1 MFRSE
6 NAMPDPVSLDR
17 FDRAILA
24 LLQRDNSTPQR
35 VIAEAVNLS
44 APAVQR
50 RIRRLQDSGVI
61 RANVALLDPDSVGL
75 PLTLVVEV
83 RMVGDCRD
91 RVGAFRRRVEA
102 EDAVQQ
108 CYDVTGE
115 ADYVLIVSVAS
126 MRDYEA
132 LTERLFGGD
141 DNVQRFRTQVV
152 LKRIKVGM
160 ALPLGAS

>member
-1 MFRSE
+1 MS
-6 NAMPDPVSLDR
+6 DTVSLDR

-24 LLQRDNSTPQR
+24 LLQRDNQLPQR

-50 RIRRLQDSGVI
+50 RIRRLEERGVI
-61 RANVALLDPDSVGL
+61 RANVALLDPDLVGL
-75 PLTLVVEV
+75 PVTLVVEV
-83 RMVGDCRD
+83 RMASDCRD
-91 RVGAFRRRVEA
+91 SIGAFRRRVEA

-115 ADYVLIVSVAS
+115 SDYVLIISVAA

-132 LTERLFGGD
+132 LAEHLFGNDG
-141 DNVQRFRTQVV
+141 NVQRFRTQVV

-160 ALPLGAS
+160 ALPLPEA

>member
-1 MFRSE
+1 
-6 NAMPDPVSLDR
+6 MPVPDTVSLDR

-24 LLQRDNSTPQR
+24 LLQRDNHLPQR
-35 VIAEAVNLS
+35 LIAEAVNLS

-50 RIRRLQDSGVI
+50 RIRRLEERGVI
-61 RANVALLDPDSVGL
+61 RANVALLDPDLVGL
-75 PLTLVVEV
+75 PVTLVVEV
-83 RMVGDCRD
+83 RMASDGRD
-91 RVGAFRRRVEA
+91 SVAAFRRRVEA

-115 ADYVLIVSVAS
+115 SDYVLIISVAA

-132 LTERLFGGD
+132 LAERLFGSDG
-141 DNVQRFRTQVV
+141 NVQRVRTQVV

-160 ALPLGAS
+160 GLPLAQV

>member
-1 MFRSE
+1 MS
-6 NAMPDPVSLDR
+6 DTVSLDR
-17 FDRAILA
+17 YDRAILA

-35 VIAEAVNLS
+35 VIADAVNLS

-50 RIRRLQDSGVI
+50 RIRKLEERGVI
-61 RANVALLDPDSVGL
+61 RAHVALLDPDRLGL
-75 PLTLVVEV
+75 PVTLVVQV
-83 RMVGDCRD
+83 RMASDCRD
-91 RVGAFRRRVEA
+91 RLGAFRQRVEA

-115 ADYVLIVSVAS
+115 TDYVLIVSVAS

-132 LTERLFGGD
+132 LAERLFSVD

-160 ALPLGAS
+160 ALPIAQG

>member
-1 MFRSE
+1 MS
-6 NAMPDPVSLDR
+6 DSVSLDR

-24 LLQRDNSTPQR
+24 LLQRDNHLPQR
-35 VIAEAVNLS
+35 VIAEAVSLS

-50 RIRRLQDSGVI
+50 RIRRLEECGVI
-61 RANVALLDPDSVGL
+61 RANVALLDPDLVGL
-75 PLTLVVEV
+75 PVTLVVDV
-83 RMVGDCRD
+83 RMVSDCRSSLA
-91 RVGAFRRRVEA
+91 AFRRRVDV

-115 ADYVLIVSVAS
+115 SDYVLIISVAS

-132 LTERLFGGD
+132 LTERLFGSD

-160 ALPLGAS
+160 ALPVPDG